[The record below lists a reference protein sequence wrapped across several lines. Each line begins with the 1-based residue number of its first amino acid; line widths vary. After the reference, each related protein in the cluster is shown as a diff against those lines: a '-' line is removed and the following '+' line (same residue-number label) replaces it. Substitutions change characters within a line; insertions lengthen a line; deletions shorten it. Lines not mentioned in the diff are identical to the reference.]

1 VSCHENLAEIRAMI
15 ETPDLLSVFDIAS
28 RLKLHVKTVRGYVRD
43 GRLKAVRIG
52 KQYRISRADLEAFTG
67 VPLPLT
73 DRERAKRQ
81 RAVDVSCVVAVD
93 AISPEAAK
101 SIETSLAA
109 FVRREGSSREP
120 LRADTIYDQEIGHLK
135 ITLFGGAN
143 SAAAGLKLI
152 AALLE
157 K

>member
-1 VSCHENLAEIRAMI
+1 MTQ
-15 ETPDLLSVFDIAS
+15 TPELLSVFDIAS

-52 KQYRISRADLEAFTG
+52 KQYRIRRSDLEAFTG
-67 VPLPLT
+67 VPLPLS
-73 DRERAKRQ
+73 DSERAKRQ
-81 RAVDVSCVVAVD
+81 RAVEVSCVVGVD

-101 SIETSLAA
+101 LIETSLAA
-109 FVRREGSSREP
+109 FARREGSSDEP
-120 LRADTIYDQEIGHLK
+120 LRADTIYDQDVGHLK
-135 ITLFGGAN
+135 IALFGGPN
-143 SAAAGLKLI
+143 STAAALKLT

>member
-1 VSCHENLAEIRAMI
+1 MTQ
-15 ETPDLLSVFDIAS
+15 TPELLSVFDIAS

-52 KQYRISRADLEAFTG
+52 KQYRIRRSDLEAFTG
-67 VPLPLT
+67 VPLPLS
-73 DRERAKRQ
+73 DSERAKRQ
-81 RAVDVSCVVAVD
+81 RAVEVACVVGVD

-101 SIETSLAA
+101 QIETSLAA
-109 FVRREGSSREP
+109 FARREGASEEP
-120 LRADTIYDQEIGHLK
+120 LRADTIYDQDIGHLK
-135 ITLFGGAN
+135 ITLFGGPN
-143 SAAAGLKLI
+143 STAAAIKLV

>member
-1 VSCHENLAEIRAMI
+1 MTG
-15 ETPDLLSVFDIAS
+15 TPDLFSVFDIAT

-81 RAVDVSCVVAVD
+81 RAVEVSCVVAVD
-93 AISPEAAK
+93 AISPEASK
-101 SIETSLAA
+101 SIETSLTA
-109 FVRREGSSREP
+109 FVRREGSSNEP
-120 LRADTIYDQEIGHLK
+120 LRVRTIYDEDIGHLK

-143 SAAAGLKLI
+143 STAAALKLL